1 MRINIQK
8 RSIASIYKLRTVSD
22 SKVLFERMHDITCNM
37 KKAHT
42 ILYSDLIGLCRIF
55 SPLVLEPNKSLNT
68 SFLNNGALLN
78 RYDSWPAR
86 LFACE
91 PVSLHILHWSAKSKK
106 PQTEIDLTL
115 IKYFIHLTLRK
126 GLWLSDGDSTQWH
139 GMGKEPATSVKRA
152 EFTLFRCGCRSDA
165 LEKGQMSDIVLLT

>member
-1 MRINIQK
+1 
-8 RSIASIYKLRTVSD
+8 
-22 SKVLFERMHDITCNM
+22 M

-42 ILYSDLIGLCRIF
+42 IHYSDLIDLCRIF
-55 SPLVLEPNKSLNT
+55 SPLILEPNKSLNT

-78 RYDSWPAR
+78 RYDSPPAR

-106 PQTEIDLTL
+106 PQTEIYLTL

-126 GLWLSDGDSTQWH
+126 GLRLSDRDST
-139 GMGKEPATSVKRA
+139 R
-152 EFTLFRCGCRSDA
+152 
-165 LEKGQMSDIVLLT
+165 